1 MGIFSRLGDIINANL
16 NAVLERAE
24 DPEKIIKLM
33 IQEMEDTLVEVR
45 STAARAIAEK
55 KERQRAITFLEQ
67 EAIDWEQKA
76 ELAVR
81 KDREDL
87 ARAALTEK
95 KRVEAKTDRIKQELG
110 SIDEQLAKFTD
121 DISKLQSKL
130 DDARKRQAALVRRQQ
145 TAQSQLKMRGHIHNE
160 RIDDIM
166 HRFESAERKIDQVE
180 SEAEVLDMGRTGL
193 AGQIDA
199 LEDEDRINEELEAL
213 RERMKKTSSD
223 KA

>member
-24 DPEKIIKLM
+24 DPEKIIRLM

-55 KERQRAITFLEQ
+55 KERQRAITHLEQ

-76 ELAVR
+76 ELAIR

-95 KRVEAKTDRIKQELG
+95 KRVEGQTARIKQELG
-110 SIDEQLAKFTD
+110 AIDEQLAKFTD
-121 DISKLQSKL
+121 DIAKLQAKL
-130 DDARKRQAALVRRQQ
+130 DDARKRQASLVRRQQ
-145 TAQSQLKMRGHIHNE
+145 TAQTQLKMRGHIHNE

-166 HRFESAERKIDQVE
+166 NRFESAERKIDQVE
-180 SEAEVLDMGRTGL
+180 SEAEAMDMGRNGL
-193 AGQIDA
+193 AGEIDA

-213 RERMKKTSSD
+213 RKRMKKASSD

>member
-95 KRVEAKTDRIKQELG
+95 KRVEAQTDRIKQELG

-199 LEDEDRINEELEAL
+199 LEDEDRINEELQAL
-213 RERMKKTSSD
+213 RERMKKASKN